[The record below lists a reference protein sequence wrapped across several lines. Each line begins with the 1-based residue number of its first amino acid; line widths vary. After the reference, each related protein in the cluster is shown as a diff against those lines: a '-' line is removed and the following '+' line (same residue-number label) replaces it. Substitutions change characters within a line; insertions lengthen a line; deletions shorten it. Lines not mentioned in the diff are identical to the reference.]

1 MVPSSW
7 DRAGQGPAAPSRL
20 AWCGQGWYLLRM
32 SKGVPQTLLG
42 SLCSDTH
49 QSASPACPSSKP
61 PQPSLSLAHLFT
73 ALYAA
78 RVERARGSVA
88 LQPRPLSAREQWACG
103 GSSD

>member
-7 DRAGQGPAAPSRL
+7 DRAGQSLAAPLPSGTVW
-20 AWCGQGWYLLRM
+20 AGQV
-32 SKGVPQTLLG
+32 SAADVQGVPQTLLG

-49 QSASPACPSSKP
+49 QSASPACSPSKP
-61 PQPSLSLAHLFT
+61 RQPSLSPAHLFT

-88 LQPRPLSAREQWACG
+88 LQPRPLGAREQWACG
-103 GSSD
+103 GLSG